1 MRNKN
6 RDFWLK
12 VTFSLIGAIAGF
24 IFWKFAGYTSAANV
38 IKTVWYYSILWGMAL
53 GYLLGDL
60 VSSYLIKRENKY
72 DSTV

>member
-1 MRNKN
+1 MRNKK
-6 RDFWLK
+6 RDLWLK

-24 IFWKFAGYTSAANV
+24 IFWKLAGYTSAANV